1 MKREN
6 NFKISQMIEEEI
18 TIVKMRADLTLWIC
32 DIDFWMD
39 DLEDCQKTLEDN
51 LVKIDEL
58 EEKKRLEQFQNQ
70 IIYYTGELLPEFK
83 KELAQQQIKL
93 EGTADVGKIA
103 EKYHDLDERGAAI
116 HEQMKERRR
125 QIDLFINNI

>member
-70 IIYYTGELLPEFK
+70 IIYYTGELLPEF
-83 KELAQQQIKL
+83 
-93 EGTADVGKIA
+93 
-103 EKYHDLDERGAAI
+103 
-116 HEQMKERRR
+116 
-125 QIDLFINNI
+125 

>member
-1 MKREN
+1 LKREN

-70 IIYYTGELLPEFK
+70 IIYYTGELLPEF
-83 KELAQQQIKL
+83 
-93 EGTADVGKIA
+93 
-103 EKYHDLDERGAAI
+103 
-116 HEQMKERRR
+116 
-125 QIDLFINNI
+125 